1 MEDIS
6 KRNKKEKTPLF
17 LKLLGILPF
26 LICGAFIYLWC
37 TTEKTLWEGKIFF
50 IGASILFGMISA
62 ALLLLVILH
71 PFYAKMERELEQFGR
86 PEKAKIVKVK
96 LLHYNFVSPRH
107 DDRDKFEYNHE
118 ELCGVG
124 TYNIVLEFVNRD
136 GKKIRRT
143 QYETLTAPE
152 VTALVKKGELDVKV
166 YKNNCKL
173 IEEIPAATFDKD
185 ILPLNSNEVKITTG
199 INLLSA
205 KANLFVYCFAAIV
218 VALLFVFLTA
228 LPFFL
233 YQKYLLS
240 TVFIL
245 FIPAVA
251 FLTFSVL
258 LAFKVYENVIVGAS
272 DYRVKVYGF
281 SLLAKYKGKSK
292 TSIGAEHDYV
302 FYVAFTVNGKT
313 YDKLIDAR
321 TFSRLQV
328 VQRVDIG
335 FDVFVK
341 GKKTLIDID
350 SLPIF

>member
-50 IGASILFGMISA
+50 IVSAILFGMVSVS
-62 ALLLLVILH
+62 LLLLVILH
-71 PFYAKMERELEQFGR
+71 PFYVKMEKELEQFGR

-96 LLHYNFVSPRH
+96 LLHCNFISPRH
-107 DDRDKFEYNHE
+107 NDRDKFEYNHE
-118 ELCGVG
+118 EICGAG
-124 TYNIVLEFVNRD
+124 IYNIVLEFVNRD
-136 GKKIRRT
+136 GKKIRRS
-143 QYETLTAPE
+143 QIERLTAPE

-173 IEEIPAATFDKD
+173 VEEIPTATFDKD
-185 ILPLNSNEVKITTG
+185 ILPLNSKEVKITTG
-199 INLLSA
+199 LNLLSA
-205 KANLFVYCFAAIV
+205 KANLFAYCFVAII
-218 VALLFVFLTA
+218 VALLCIFFTA

-240 TVFIL
+240 TVFML
-245 FIPAVA
+245 LLPAVA

-258 LAFKVYENVIVGAS
+258 LACKVYENVIVGAS

-292 TSIGAEHDYV
+292 TSIGPEHDYAY
-302 FYVAFTVNGKT
+302 YVSFTVNGKN
-313 YDKLIDAR
+313 YDKLISAK

-328 VQRVDIG
+328 AQRVDIG